1 MRSKVGSECNEKNV
15 NEILLS
21 LQNDLEKMKWYQ
33 NHSNVSRTNMG
44 TCPRDELHDLPEF
57 ASRPIVYIIY

>member
-1 MRSKVGSECNEKNV
+1 MRSKVGSEGTAKNA

-33 NHSNVSRTNMG
+33 NH
-44 TCPRDELHDLPEF
+44 
-57 ASRPIVYIIY
+57 